1 MSTLKADTVTTK
13 SDDTDLTIIGG
24 GTGVPNL
31 EAGFKVGGSAG
42 VPTASIQDN
51 AVTLAKIASGTDGE
65 LITWDAS
72 GDPAAVAVGT
82 ATHVLTS
89 NGAGAAP
96 TFQAAG
102 GGATGLITRA
112 TFSTAST
119 VDITGFSS
127 GTYDSYEILMQCLKS
142 DDNDGMQLRT
152 SSNGGS
158 SYDGGS
164 SNYQYQAA
172 KAEGGSTSNSGST
185 SATDIELSGGGLG
198 AGANENMIIQL
209 ILNRPDDAL
218 FTNILWRL
226 TGQNDTGNPKF
237 ISGGGFRAAASAVD
251 AIQIRPSGGTIT
263 GSYIFIGYKNS

>member
-1 MSTLKADTVTTK
+1 MSTLKADAISSASSNTDCVITADGSGKVDVESGLKISGTTGIPI
-13 SDDTDLTIIGG
+13 SELR
-24 GTGVPNL
+24 
-31 EAGFKVGGSAG
+31 A
-42 VPTASIQDN
+42 
-51 AVTLAKIASGTDGE
+51 GTDGE

-102 GGATGLITRA
+102 GGATALITRA

-119 VDITGFSS
+119 VAITGFDSS
-127 GTYDSYEILMQCLKS
+127 TYDSYEIRMQCLKS

-152 SSNGGS
+152 STNGGS
-158 SYDGGS
+158 SYDS
-164 SNYQYQAA
+164 SSSQYQYQAA

-185 SATDIELSGGGLG
+185 GATDIELSGGGLG

-209 ILNRPDDAL
+209 LLNRPDDAL
-218 FTNILWRL
+218 HTHILWRL
-226 TGQNDTGNPKF
+226 SAHNDSGNPKF
-237 ISGGGFRAAASAVD
+237 ISGGGFRAAASDVD

-263 GSYIFIGYKNS
+263 GSYVFIGYKNS